1 MIWFCSSGVP
11 FGGIFTSTCTRPSA
25 SYLRTP
31 AAAIFQN
38 SLALFVTN
46 ASLTTGDAPVPP
58 PDEHAVAAAATNM
71 ETKSR
76 DSARCLNHVL
86 FIDCLSGLLTA
97 RSHARSGS
105 YYGAASAATR
115 GRSVRAVA
123 LRREHDS
130 AAQTLNET

>member
-46 ASLTTGDAPVPP
+46 ASFTTGRASVPP
-58 PDEHAVAAAATNM
+58 PDEHELPAAAARSTK
-71 ETKSR
+71 TKSHDR
-76 DSARCLNHVL
+76 ARRLDHVL
-86 FIDCLSGLLTA
+86 FIDCLSELLTGTRSRPGSDRYYRAA
-97 RSHARSGS
+97 RPCSS
-105 YYGAASAATR
+105 R
-115 GRSVRAVA
+115 GLCCTSA
-123 LRREHDS
+123 LRGSTRTVD
-130 AAQTLNET
+130 